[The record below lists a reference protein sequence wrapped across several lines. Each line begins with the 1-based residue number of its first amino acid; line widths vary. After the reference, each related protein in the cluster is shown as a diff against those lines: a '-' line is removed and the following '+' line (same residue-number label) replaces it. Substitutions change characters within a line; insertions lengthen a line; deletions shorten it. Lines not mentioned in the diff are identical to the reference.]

1 MSLRSLY
8 IISSLTLF
16 LVVACSTEKNTLI
29 NRTYHGTTAK
39 YNGLFN
45 ANELLN
51 QAMLSYKNSVKEDY
65 YEVLPITPLPS
76 EEEVVG
82 MYPAIDTAISKCTKV
97 ISRHSMPTAEIPSK
111 KKVEYNHWIDENWLA
126 IGRAS
131 YFRRDYDGAIK
142 NFEFIRKFF
151 ENDPSNFEATLW
163 IAKAQIEIKEYSNA
177 QINLDLL
184 DLAVEEAEAAKS
196 AKTASKLQFW
206 KKNKAENGKKMTKA
220 AKKRAKKKK
229 KSNKEEEKALF
240 PKSIRLEF
248 EKTKATLAIAKK
260 ENENAIKYLEEAL
273 KFAKKSGDKARIHFI
288 LAQLNAKLGDNS
300 KAKYHYTKVLKYN
313 APFEMN
319 FTARINRAFM
329 GGDDKIKKQL
339 QKMLRDEKNA
349 EFKDQIYYALAD
361 ISIQEGDKQKG
372 IEYFHKSAFYS
383 TSNTRQKGKTYERL
397 GDISYSDKDYV
408 KAQKYYDSCGK
419 VIPENYP
426 NGEAIKNKAIK
437 LQDLVTAVETAN
449 YEDSVQRIAAMS
461 PAEQEKFAENLIK
474 KMREDEELRKRR
486 EAEKLKELQS
496 QSLANQDQLSGNKS
510 YWNNSKTRTAGFDEF
525 RKQWGQRENEDNWRR
540 SDKIT
545 IVALQPDKQGQ
556 DSTQT
561 ATEKTKPTGETG
573 PTVEELLANLPA
585 SDSAITASNERLLTA
600 LYDAGIIYQE
610 QLNEKQLATT
620 QFEKI
625 LNRQVESKYNLMA
638 SYQLYKLFENTNADK
653 AAEQKN
659 FILANYPNS
668 DYANYMRDP
677 DFFLKR
683 KEREKI
689 NEQEYL
695 KVLDRY
701 NRGLYYPVISKADDV
716 IANEREN
723 MYRSKY
729 MLLKALAT
737 GQLNSEKELL
747 IPILDQVISDYPG
760 TPEETKAKEMIDII
774 KNGYSANIEAD
785 FNKPKLY
792 NYVENDE
799 LWVIIFPG
807 EKEQKNIG
815 LAKTNV
821 SDFNKEF
828 FGKNRLTTDS
838 KVYGKDQ
845 GVIVVKTF
853 NEKDAATYLRQFKK
867 TKKHLGDMQNAKI
880 IYISKDNLKVL
891 FETKKLEEYE
901 NFFLEFY

>member
-1 MSLRSLY
+1 MSFRSLY
-8 IISSLTLF
+8 IISSCTLF
-16 LVVACSTEKNTLI
+16 LIVACSTEKNTLI

-51 QAMLSYKNSVKEDY
+51 QAMTTYKNSIKENY
-65 YEVLPITPLPS
+65 YEILPVTPLPS

-82 MYPAIDTAISKCTKV
+82 MYPAIDTAIAKCTKV
-97 ISRHSMPTAEIPSK
+97 ISRHSMPTAEVPSK
-111 KKVEYNHWIDENWLA
+111 KKMEYNHWIDENWLA

-151 ENDPSNFEATLW
+151 NNDPSNFEATLW

-184 DLAVEEAEAAKS
+184 DLAVEEAEAANSSK
-196 AKTASKLQFW
+196 ALDKLQFW
-206 KKNKAENGKKMTKA
+206 KKDKAENGKKMTKA

-229 KSNKEEEKALF
+229 KAEKEEEKALF

-248 EKTKATLAIAKK
+248 EKTKAALALAK
-260 ENENAIKYLEEAL
+260 NDQENAVKYLEEAL
-273 KFAKKSGDKARIHFI
+273 KHAKKSGDKARIHFI
-288 LAQLNAKLGDNS
+288 LAQLNGKIGDTG

-361 ISIQEGDKQKG
+361 ISIQEGDKPKG

-383 TSNTRQKGKTYERL
+383 TTNTRQKGKAYERL
-397 GDISYSDKDYV
+397 GDLSFADKDYV
-408 KAQKYYDSCGK
+408 SAQKYYDSCGK

-461 PAEQEKFAENLIK
+461 PGEQEKFAENLIK
-474 KMREDEELRKRR
+474 KMREDEELKKRR
-486 EAEKLKELQS
+486 EAEKLKELQN
-496 QSLANQDQLSGNKS
+496 QSLANQDQLTGNKS
-510 YWNNSKTRTAGFDEF
+510 YWNNSKTRSSGFDEF

-540 SDKIT
+540 SDKI
-545 IVALQPDKQGQ
+545 VVAALQPVNTSE
-556 DSTQT
+556 DSTKTNPENAKT
-561 ATEKTKPTGETG
+561 AKEAG
-573 PTVEELLANLPA
+573 PTVEELLANLPS
-585 SDSAITASNERLLTA
+585 SDSAIAKSNERLLAA
-600 LYDAGIIYQE
+600 LYDAGIIYQD

-620 QFEKI
+620 QFAKI
-625 LNRQVESKYNLMA
+625 LSKQVQSKYNLMA
-638 SYQLYKLFENTNADK
+638 SYQLYKLFETTNADK

-695 KVLDRY
+695 KILDRY

-723 MYRSKY
+723 LYRSKY

-737 GQLNSEKELL
+737 GQLNTDKQMLV
-747 IPILDQVISDYPG
+747 PILDQVVAEYPG
-760 TPEETKAKEMIDII
+760 SPEEARAKEMLGII

-785 FNKPKLY
+785 FNKPTLY
-792 NYVENDE
+792 NYVENEE
-799 LWVIIFPG
+799 LWVVIFPG

-815 LAKTNV
+815 LAKSNV

-828 FGKNRLTTDS
+828 FGKSRLTTDS
-838 KVYGKDQ
+838 KVYGNDQ

-853 NEKDAATYLRQFKK
+853 NEKDAATYIRQFKK
-867 TKKHLGDMQNAKI
+867 TKKHLGDMQNAKVI
-880 IYISKDNLKVL
+880 FISKENLKVL